1 MSVPDPTERLSDE
14 YHADAASRLRHEIA
28 LRAARLIAEDGLD
41 YGGAKRRAARDLL
54 GKQRVPGD
62 MLPDNALIE
71 AEVRSY
77 QELFQSETQPARLL
91 HLRLLALRI
100 MEFLNDFSPFLV
112 GAVAN
117 GTAGEHSD
125 IHLQLYC
132 DSAKDVEMLLLN
144 HGLDFEADDDR
155 SASQRHAGAIE
166 EVLHVLWR
174 ERGHAPEGLHIS
186 VHTQEHPSATGSER
200 RGERLSLAAL
210 RLLLKDQETIK

>member
-1 MSVPDPTERLSDE
+1 MPDPAQNLSDD

-54 GKQRVPGD
+54 GKQRVSGD
-62 MLPDNALIE
+62 LLPDNALIE

-77 QELFQSETQPARLL
+77 QELFQSETQPQRLL
-91 HLRLLALRI
+91 FLRQLALRI
-100 MEFLNDFSPFLV
+100 MEFLQDFSPFVV

-144 HGLDFEADDDR
+144 HGLDFEADEDR
-155 SASQRHAGAIE
+155 SASQRHAGSAE

-174 ERGHAPEGLHIS
+174 ERGHAAEGLHIS
-186 VHTQEHPSATGSER
+186 VHTQERPGSSTGDR
-200 RGERLSLAAL
+200 RGERLNATAL
-210 RLLLKDQETIK
+210 RLLLKDKET

>member
-1 MSVPDPTERLSDE
+1 MADSTEHLSDE

-54 GKQRVPGD
+54 GNQRVSGD
-62 MLPDNALIE
+62 MLPDNALVE

-77 QELFQSETQPARLL
+77 QELFQSDTQPARLL
-91 HLRLLALRI
+91 ELRLLALRI
-100 MEFLNDFSPFLV
+100 MEFLKDFSPFLV

-125 IHLQLYC
+125 IRLQLYC

-144 HGLDFEADDDR
+144 HGIDFEADQDR
-155 SASQRHAGAIE
+155 PASQRHAASAE
-166 EVLHVLWR
+166 EVLHLLWR
-174 ERGHAPEGLHIS
+174 ERGHAPEGLHLRIY
-186 VHTQEHPSATGSER
+186 TQGRPVSAGSDR
-200 RGERLSLAAL
+200 RGERLSPAAL
-210 RLLLKDQETIK
+210 RLLLQDQET

>member
-1 MSVPDPTERLSDE
+1 MSDSTEHLPDE

-54 GKQRVPGD
+54 GRERVSGE

-77 QELFQSETQPARLL
+77 QELFQSDTQPARLL
-91 HLRLLALRI
+91 HLRQLALRI
-100 MEFLNDFSPFLV
+100 MEFLKDFSPLLV

-144 HGLDFEADDDR
+144 HGLDFEADEDR
-155 SASQRHAGAIE
+155 SSAQRHGGGAE

-174 ERGHAPEGLHIS
+174 ERGHAPEGLHLS
-186 VHTQEHPSATGSER
+186 VHTQDHPGSTAGER
-200 RGERLSLAAL
+200 RGERLGPAAL
-210 RLLLKDQETIK
+210 RLLLNDQEI